1 MVLVH
6 VNLISPYHQLNQTT
20 FNKEQHMKRN
30 VILLA
35 AAFVAPAA
43 LAAGVSV
50 SLPAAS
56 YSDPTVTIGE
66 VALTG
71 MTPDNLIAGGQN
83 ESGVVNAYYAK
94 AESGFGT
101 GSPDPITLK
110 LASTNSSS
118 LDYTADNGITY
129 KIPYKITLKDCEGD
143 TVLSSRSLSTNIT
156 TSSYPMA
163 IDDIP
168 SDANG
173 CKRAS
178 LTITLD
184 AVPNGATFPASVG
197 SKGYSD
203 TITAIVSSQTLSPM
217 AKSLLVAL

>member
-71 MTPDNLIAGGQN
+71 MTPKNLIDGGQN
-83 ESGVVNAYYAK
+83 GSGVVNAYYAK

-143 TVLSSRSLSTNIT
+143 TVLSSRSLSTNAEIA
-156 TSSYPMA
+156 YPMA

-203 TITAIVSSQTLSPM
+203 TITAIVSSQTLSPT
-217 AKSLLVAL
+217 AKYLLVAP

>member
-71 MTPDNLIAGGQN
+71 MTPKNLIAGGQN
-83 ESGVVNAYYAK
+83 GSGVVNAYYAK

-143 TVLSSRSLSTNIT
+143 TVLSSRSLSTNAEIA
-156 TSSYPMA
+156 YPMA

-203 TITAIVSSQTLSPM
+203 TITAIVSSQTLSPT
-217 AKSLLVAL
+217 AKYLLVAP